1 MPAMTQRQLTPID
14 RLITGIDNFLKTA
27 TATPTHAARNNPAGG
42 VQDEPMS
49 SSEQTHA
56 ASLMRVNH
64 AGEIAAQGLYQGH
77 AAVARDPKIEDQMQ
91 RAANE
96 ELDHLAW
103 CEQRLRE
110 LGSAPSRLNPL
121 WYGGAFLLGAASGIL
136 GDRWSLGVIEETE
149 RQVVEHLSG
158 HLKRLPAKDSKSRAI
173 VRQMRDEE
181 AQHGNNARRA
191 GASDLPL
198 TIKRAMRAT
207 ARIMTET
214 AYWI

>member
-1 MPAMTQRQLTPID
+1 
-14 RLITGIDNFLKTA
+14 
-27 TATPTHAARNNPAGG
+27 
-42 VQDEPMS
+42 
-49 SSEQTHA
+49 
-56 ASLMRVNH
+56 
-64 AGEIAAQGLYQGH
+64 
-77 AAVARDPKIEDQMQ
+77 
-91 RAANE
+91 
-96 ELDHLAW
+96 
-103 CEQRLRE
+103 
-110 LGSAPSRLNPL
+110 
-121 WYGGAFLLGAASGIL
+121 LLGAASGIL